1 MWRSRKTRRSGATG
15 RDGRLYALE
24 KLIRLDYLL
33 GHVGG
38 YRTEKHANAANPEQL
53 RDRSVEIRFR
63 QVAKAGLVNKIE
75 EPVVERQLAHVPIDV
90 SCAPCGRR
98 ACVDIRRIFDT
109 PYGMSRNLAFG
120 SP

>member
-24 KLIRLDYLL
+24 KLVRLDYLL

-38 YRTEKHANAANPEQL
+38 YRTKKHANAANTEQF

-63 QVAKAGLVNKIE
+63 QVAQARLVNKIE
-75 EPVVERQLAHVPIDV
+75 EPIVERQRAYVPIDV
-90 SCAPCGRR
+90 SCAPWLRR
-98 ACVDIRRIFDT
+98 ACLGVVRI
-109 PYGMSRNLAFG
+109 
-120 SP
+120 